1 MTFSTA
7 RLLRRV

>member
-7 RLLRRV
+7 RYLG